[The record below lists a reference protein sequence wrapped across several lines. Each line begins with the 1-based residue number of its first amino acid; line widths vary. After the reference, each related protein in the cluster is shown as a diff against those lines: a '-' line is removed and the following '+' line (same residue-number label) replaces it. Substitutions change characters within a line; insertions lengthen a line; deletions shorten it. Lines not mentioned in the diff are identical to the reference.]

1 MLKHS
6 HSSASE
12 RNGILKADPG
22 DMRKGHEFFESAGSI
37 SSSSSSSSDSSLAS
51 RLSEGTYSHTARN
64 VWDRYTSSSSEL
76 RNGNGSLLVNADSF
90 TKPRSLPTNSKLIS
104 TPGSKTS
111 TPSAPVFETSGGAG
125 GGDASRIDKDK
136 EENIDGLEN
145 KSIVETPKFVTNSPI
160 EADVG
165 LMKKLGNKVK
175 KIEKR
180 GRRLF
185 GFSRLETAI
194 VVTLLFL
201 CLVMYV
207 VLLMLTLKASK
218 CSDAVVTY
226 FEQRK
231 ESFDELLKSTIL
243 GVDEEIHLGN

>member
-22 DMRKGHEFFESAGSI
+22 DLRKGHEFFESAGSI

-111 TPSAPVFETSGGAG
+111 TPSVFETSGG
-125 GGDASRIDKDK
+125 GGDDSRIDKDQ
-136 EENIDGLEN
+136 EENVNGLEN
-145 KSIVETPKFVTNSPI
+145 KRIVETPKFVTNSPI

-185 GFSRLETAI
+185 GFNRLETAI

-207 VLLMLTLKASK
+207 VLLMLTLKVKYVS
-218 CSDAVVTY
+218 
-226 FEQRK
+226 
-231 ESFDELLKSTIL
+231 ESY
-243 GVDEEIHLGN
+243 

>member
-6 HSSASE
+6 QSSASE

-22 DMRKGHEFFESAGSI
+22 DMRKGHEFFESAGSM
-37 SSSSSSSSDSSLAS
+37 SSASSSSSDSSLAS

-111 TPSAPVFETSGGAG
+111 TPSAPVFETSGG
-125 GGDASRIDKDK
+125 GGDDSRIDKDQ
-136 EENIDGLEN
+136 EENVNGLEN
-145 KSIVETPKFVTNSPI
+145 KRIVETPKFVTNSPI

-207 VLLMLTLKASK
+207 VLLMLTLKVTAKLICVKQSFFK
-218 CSDAVVTY
+218 CFTRHSW
-226 FEQRK
+226 R
-231 ESFDELLKSTIL
+231 
-243 GVDEEIHLGN
+243 

>member
-111 TPSAPVFETSGGAG
+111 TPSAPVFETSGG

-136 EENIDGLEN
+136 EENVEGLEN
-145 KSIVETPKFVTNSPI
+145 KRIVETPKFVTNSPI
-160 EADVG
+160 EADDG

-243 GVDEEIHLGN
+243 DVDEEIHLGN

>member
-111 TPSAPVFETSGGAG
+111 APSAPVLETSGG

-136 EENIDGLEN
+136 EENVDGSEN
-145 KSIVETPKFVTNSPI
+145 KRIVETPNFVTNSPI
-160 EADVG
+160 EADDG

-175 KIEKR
+175 MIEKR

-243 GVDEEIHLGN
+243 DVDEEIHLGN

>member
-22 DMRKGHEFFESAGSI
+22 DLRKGHEFFESAGSI

-111 TPSAPVFETSGGAG
+111 TPSAPVFETSGG
-125 GGDASRIDKDK
+125 GGDDSRIDKDQ
-136 EENIDGLEN
+136 EENVNGLEN
-145 KSIVETPKFVTNSPI
+145 KRIVETPKFVTNSPI

-185 GFSRLETAI
+185 GFNRLETAI

-207 VLLMLTLKASK
+207 VLLMLTLKVKYVS
-218 CSDAVVTY
+218 
-226 FEQRK
+226 
-231 ESFDELLKSTIL
+231 ESY
-243 GVDEEIHLGN
+243 